1 MAEIG
6 LVASLVS
13 IAGAAVQLTRT
24 LYVFGSTTSAA
35 REHVDYIAKNVS
47 FYSDV
52 LELLVEQFDD
62 DRPIHSTKA
71 IALAEKL
78 YDHSYD
84 LFNRIRDLVPRGHRN
99 GDQISFLQRIAWNF
113 KKTKVDVL
121 VGELESLKSTVQ
133 LLVQILCA
141 ARQLRAY
148 KFVLSKIF
156 SRTSANKRS
165 QGGHPEA

>member
-1 MAEIG
+1 MAEVG
-6 LVASLVS
+6 LIASLVS

-24 LYVFGSTTSAA
+24 TSAA
-35 REHVDYIAKNVS
+35 REHVDHIAKNVS

-52 LELLVEQFDD
+52 LELLVEQFDN

-71 IALAEKL
+71 VALAEKL
-78 YDHSYD
+78 YDHSCD
-84 LFNRIRDLVPRGHRN
+84 LFSRIRDLIPRGYHN

-113 KKTKVDVL
+113 KKTRVDVL

-133 LLVQILCA
+133 LLVQVLCA

-148 KFVLSKIF
+148 KSVLSLKF
-156 SRTSANKRS
+156 S
-165 QGGHPEA
+165 PEY